1 MQACVHSNWYKK
13 LSSGYLPFNF
23 SERLVKQKGS
33 GFHVIIGVLILI
45 IGIGIG
51 LAINNELIMYG
62 SLALGIAVI
71 ISAFLM
77 IINQYERAIIL
88 RLGRYQRQV
97 GPGVQTRL
105 PFADNILVVDVREKV
120 SEFKAERMLTKDNV
134 PVTIDAILR
143 YKIIEERAKDAI
155 LNVENFNQMIQQVS
169 QTTLR
174 NNIGSSEFQDVLSKR
189 EEINQH
195 IKTIIASEAS
205 NWGIEVT
212 GVEIRQVII
221 PQELESAMSMQA
233 QAEREKNARVT
244 YGESEVLVA
253 KQFEKA
259 ARVYSDN
266 PVAYALRQ
274 SNMLYESI
282 KVQGNTIVMIPSESL
297 NSMGF
302 GNLGTTIAY
311 LESTKKAVAQ
321 QKSKD
326 EAAQQKDVG
335 SQ

>member
-1 MQACVHSNWYKK
+1 MQECAYDNRYRK
-13 LSSGYLPFNF
+13 LSTGYLPFNF
-23 SERLVKQKGS
+23 SEKFIKQKGS
-33 GFHVIIGVLILI
+33 GYHVVIGILILI
-45 IGIGIG
+45 IGVGIG
-51 LAINNELIMYG
+51 LSIDNKLILYG
-62 SLALGIAVI
+62 SLALGIALI

-88 RLGRYQRQV
+88 RLGKYQRQV
-97 GPGVQTRL
+97 GPGIQTRL
-105 PFADNILVVDVREKV
+105 PFADNVLVVDIREKV
-120 SEFKAERMLTKDNV
+120 SEFKAERMLTRDNV

-143 YKIIEERAKDAI
+143 YKIIEARAKDAI

-174 NNIGSSEFQDVLSKR
+174 NNIGSSQFQDVLSKR

-195 IKTIIASEAS
+195 IKTVIASEAS

-233 QAEREKNARVT
+233 QAEREKSARVT

-253 KQFEKA
+253 KQFEEA
-259 ARVYSDN
+259 AKVYSDN

-274 SNMLYESI
+274 ANMLYESLKI
-282 KVQGNTIVMIPSESL
+282 QGNTIVMIPSESL

-302 GNLGTTIAY
+302 GNLATTIAY
-311 LESTKKAVAQ
+311 LESTKNAVAQ

-326 EAAQQKDVG
+326 EKTKQKDAD

>member
-1 MQACVHSNWYKK
+1 MQAYTYSNWYKK

-23 SERLVKQKGS
+23 SERFVKQKGS
-33 GFHVIIGVLILI
+33 GYHVILGILILI
-45 IGIGIG
+45 IGMGIG
-51 LAINNELIMYG
+51 FATDNNFMTYG

-71 ISAFLM
+71 ISSFLM
-77 IINQYERAIIL
+77 IIKQYERALIL
-88 RLGRYQRQV
+88 RLGKYQRQA

-105 PFADNILVVDVREKV
+105 PFIDNILVVDVREKV

-174 NNIGSSEFQDVLSKR
+174 NNIGSSLFQDVLSKR

-195 IKTIIASEAS
+195 VKTIIASEAS

-233 QAEREKNARVT
+233 QAEREKSARVT

-253 KQFEKA
+253 KQFQEA
-259 ARVYSDN
+259 AKVYADN

-297 NSMGF
+297 NAMGF

-311 LESTKKAVAQ
+311 LESNKKAVAQ

-326 EAAQQKDVG
+326 DKAKQKDAG
-335 SQ
+335 SE

>member
-1 MQACVHSNWYKK
+1 M
-13 LSSGYLPFNF
+13 SSGYSPFNF
-23 SERLVKQKGS
+23 SERFVKQKGS
-33 GFHVIIGVLILI
+33 GYHVILGIFILI
-45 IGIGIG
+45 IGIGIS
-51 LAINNELIMYG
+51 LVFDNKLIMYG
-62 SLALGIAVI
+62 SLALGISII

-77 IINQYERAIIL
+77 IIKQYERAIIL
-88 RLGRYQRQV
+88 RLGKFQRQV
-97 GPGVQTRL
+97 GAGVQTRL

-174 NNIGSSEFQDVLSKR
+174 NNIGSSLFQDVLSKR

-195 IKTIIASEAS
+195 VKTIIASEAG

-233 QAEREKNARVT
+233 QAEREKSARVT
-244 YGESEVLVA
+244 YGDSEVLVA
-253 KQFEKA
+253 KKFEEASK
-259 ARVYSDN
+259 VYADN

-282 KVQGNTIVMIPSESL
+282 KVQGNTIVMVPSESL
-297 NSMGF
+297 NAMGF
-302 GNLGTTIAY
+302 GNLATTIAY
-311 LESTKKAVAQ
+311 LESTKKAVAK
-321 QKSKD
+321 QKSKAED
-326 EAAQQKDVG
+326 AKQKDAI
-335 SQ
+335 S

>member
-1 MQACVHSNWYKK
+1 
-13 LSSGYLPFNF
+13 LSREYQPFNF
-23 SERLVKQKGS
+23 AERLVKQKGS
-33 GFHVIIGVLILI
+33 GSYVIIGVLILI
-45 IGIGIG
+45 IGIGAG
-51 LAINNELIMYG
+51 LAINNPLITYG
-62 SLALGIAVI
+62 SLGLGISVI
-71 ISAFLM
+71 ISSFLM
-77 IINQYERAIIL
+77 IIKQYERAVIL
-88 RLGRYQRQV
+88 RLGKYQRQV

-174 NNIGSSEFQDVLSKR
+174 NNIGSSLFQDVLSKR

-195 IKTIIASEAS
+195 IKTTISSEAS
-205 NWGIEVT
+205 NWGMEVT

-253 KQFEKA
+253 QKFLEA
-259 ARVYSDN
+259 AKVYSDN

-282 KVQGNTIVMIPSESL
+282 KVQGNTIVMVPSESL

-302 GNLGTTIAY
+302 GNLATTIAY
-311 LESTKKAVAQ
+311 LESTKRHVAQ
-321 QKSKD
+321 QNLKD
-326 EAAQQKDVG
+326 DMAKQNEASLQ
-335 SQ
+335 

>member
-1 MQACVHSNWYKK
+1 M
-13 LSSGYLPFNF
+13 SSGYTPYDFTH
-23 SERLVKQKGS
+23 RLVNQRGS
-33 GFHVIIGVLILI
+33 GSYAIIGILILI
-45 IGIGIG
+45 IGVGIG
-51 LAINNELIMYG
+51 LVYHNDAITY
-62 SLALGIAVI
+62 LAMIIGIAVI
-71 ISAFLM
+71 ASSFLM
-77 IINQYERAIIL
+77 IIKQYERAVIL
-88 RLGRYQRQV
+88 RLGKYNRQA

-105 PFADNILVVDVREKV
+105 PFADNILVVDIREKV

-143 YKIIEERAKDAI
+143 YRIIEQRAKDAI

-174 NNIGSSEFQDVLSKR
+174 NNIGFSVFQDILSKR
-189 EEINQH
+189 EDINSR
-195 IKTIIASEAS
+195 IKTVIESEAS
-205 NWGIEVT
+205 NWGVEVT

-233 QAEREKNARVT
+233 QAEREKNARVI

-253 KQFEKA
+253 KKFEEA
-259 ARVYSDN
+259 AQVYAEN

-282 KVQGNTIVMIPSESL
+282 KVQGNTIVMVPSESL
-297 NSMGF
+297 NSIGF

-311 LESTKKAVAQ
+311 LESTKRAV
-321 QKSKD
+321 QKEK
-326 EAAQQKDVG
+326 QKDDDTK
-335 SQ
+335 QE

>member
-1 MQACVHSNWYKK
+1 M
-13 LSSGYLPFNF
+13 SGQYLPFNF
-23 SERLVKQKGS
+23 AEKLVRQKGS
-33 GFHVIIGVLILI
+33 GYHVIVGVLVLI
-45 IGIGIG
+45 IGLGIG
-51 LAINNELIMYG
+51 LATSNNLITYVALAIG
-62 SLALGIAVI
+62 ISLI
-71 ISAFLM
+71 ISSFLM

-88 RLGRYQRQV
+88 RLGKYQRQV
-97 GPGVQTRL
+97 GPGIQTRL
-105 PFADNILVVDVREKV
+105 PFADNILVVDIREKV

-143 YKIIEERAKDAI
+143 YKIIDERAKDAI

-174 NNIGSSEFQDVLSKR
+174 NNIGSSQFQDVLSKR

-195 IKTIIASEAS
+195 IKTTISTEAS
-205 NWGIEVT
+205 SWGMEVT

-244 YGESEVLVA
+244 YGESEILVA
-253 KQFEKA
+253 KKFEEA
-259 ARVYSDN
+259 ARVYADN

-282 KVQGNTIVMIPSESL
+282 KVQGNTIVMVPSESL

-311 LESTKKAVAQ
+311 LESTKRAVAQ

-326 EAAQQKDVG
+326 AQAKQE
-335 SQ
+335 SNSSL